1 MTAVMGNTTITIGGL
16 IKEPLMQTS
25 TSKLTQKYQ
34 TTIPSS
40 VRKVLD
46 LQAGDAVAFD
56 VEDNVVHLRKARS
69 IDFVFAK
76 SLEGTLNEW
85 NSLAD
90 EEAYS
95 EL

>member
-1 MTAVMGNTTITIGGL
+1 
-16 IKEPLMQTS
+16 MQTS

-40 VRKVLD
+40 VRKLLH

-56 VEDNVVHLRKARS
+56 IEDNVVHLRKAVP
-69 IDFVFAK
+69 IDFIFAK
-76 SLEGTLNEW
+76 SLDGTLNEW
-85 NSLAD
+85 NSPAD
-90 EEAYS
+90 EEAYR

>member
-1 MTAVMGNTTITIGGL
+1 
-16 IKEPLMQTS
+16 MQTS

-34 TTIPSS
+34 TTIPAP
-40 VRKVLD
+40 VRKLLH

-56 VEDNVVHLRKARS
+56 IEDNVVHLRKARS
-69 IDFVFAK
+69 IDLAFAQ

-85 NSLAD
+85 NSPAD
-90 EEAYS
+90 EEAYR